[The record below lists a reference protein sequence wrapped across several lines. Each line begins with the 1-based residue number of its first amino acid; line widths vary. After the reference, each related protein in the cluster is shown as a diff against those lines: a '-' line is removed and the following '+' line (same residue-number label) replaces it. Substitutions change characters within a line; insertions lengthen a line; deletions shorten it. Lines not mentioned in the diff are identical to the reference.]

1 MHFGCPSNS
10 ATNPNRP
17 NRPIGQPDRRG
28 PSTIRPTHRPI
39 APPRRAPHPAH
50 PTLALGLRTLGAP
63 GPPPGPSF
71 PVFVFSRPPACS
83 ESPGPALTEST
94 KTLRPERRT
103 VRDARPTGGGG
114 AVVPSSRAR
123 WPCGHRP
130 STSPTLGMLVG
141 YLLAHLRVYNDET
154 LTDGERIHTFFLSPP
169 THRTRGWFL
178 STHSRVACS
187 SVGRNNV
194 IAPPPP
200 AVRAG
205 GAGGL
210 VLPGETAAHA
220 SETLAYSGICVR
232 NGITRLGR
240 RLRRRALLWPSVCV
254 FLSSSSARCCP
265 AVPEPLL
272 EPSTWPG
279 AVIIGV
285 RALALAPYLEPRG
298 VYFILVLS
306 SRARRPRT
314 SRKVRASH
322 PAPALACA

>member
-1 MHFGCPSNS
+1 MLKPLWDPDNV
-10 ATNPNRP
+10 NPNP
-17 NRPIGQPDRRG
+17 K
-28 PSTIRPTHRPI
+28 
-39 APPRRAPHPAH
+39 AW
-50 PTLALGLRTLGAP
+50 LGLAWLGLAW
-63 GPPPGPSF
+63 F
-71 PVFVFSRPPACS
+71 
-83 ESPGPALTEST
+83 
-94 KTLRPERRT
+94 
-103 VRDARPTGGGG
+103 
-114 AVVPSSRAR
+114 
-123 WPCGHRP
+123 
-130 STSPTLGMLVG
+130 MLFM
-141 YLLAHLRVYNDET
+141 LL
-154 LTDGERIHTFFLSPP
+154 
-169 THRTRGWFL
+169 
-178 STHSRVACS
+178 
-187 SVGRNNV
+187 
-194 IAPPPP
+194 APPPP

-232 NGITRLGR
+232 HAHNSIRK
-240 RLRRRALLWPSVCV
+240 APSKASSPLAHQFCV

-314 SRKVRASH
+314 TREVRASH
-322 PAPALACA
+322 PRPPSHARSGPWPPRPCTRGPLDMHALSASQCSCCPAFR

>member
-1 MHFGCPSNS
+1 MGGCGPAAGFPVSLRRQS
-10 ATNPNRP
+10 WSYDPRLPNDAASLTHLRP
-17 NRPIGQPDRRG
+17 LSCHSPILVRGGTPQHTLYPAKGPVLPRG
-28 PSTIRPTHRPI
+28 PGR
-39 APPRRAPHPAH
+39 
-50 PTLALGLRTLGAP
+50 
-63 GPPPGPSF
+63 
-71 PVFVFSRPPACS
+71 
-83 ESPGPALTEST
+83 SPG
-94 KTLRPERRT
+94 KKF
-103 VRDARPTGGGG
+103 
-114 AVVPSSRAR
+114 
-123 WPCGHRP
+123 WPP
-130 STSPTLGMLVG
+130 
-141 YLLAHLRVYNDET
+141 
-154 LTDGERIHTFFLSPP
+154 
-169 THRTRGWFL
+169 
-178 STHSRVACS
+178 
-187 SVGRNNV
+187 NV

-210 VLPGETAAHA
+210 VLPEETAAHA

-232 NGITRLGR
+232 HGITRLGR
-240 RLRRRALLWPSVCV
+240 PPSKASSPLAHQFCV

-314 SRKVRASH
+314 TREVRASH

>member
-1 MHFGCPSNS
+1 M
-10 ATNPNRP
+10 
-17 NRPIGQPDRRG
+17 I
-28 PSTIRPTHRPI
+28 
-39 APPRRAPHPAH
+39 
-50 PTLALGLRTLGAP
+50 L
-63 GPPPGPSF
+63 
-71 PVFVFSRPPACS
+71 
-83 ESPGPALTEST
+83 
-94 KTLRPERRT
+94 
-103 VRDARPTGGGG
+103 
-114 AVVPSSRAR
+114 
-123 WPCGHRP
+123 
-130 STSPTLGMLVG
+130 
-141 YLLAHLRVYNDET
+141 
-154 LTDGERIHTFFLSPP
+154 
-169 THRTRGWFL
+169 
-178 STHSRVACS
+178 
-187 SVGRNNV
+187 
-194 IAPPPP
+194 APPPP

-232 NGITRLGR
+232 HVNNSIRKAAFEGERSPL
-240 RLRRRALLWPSVCV
+240 AHQFCV

-314 SRKVRASH
+314 TREVRASH
-322 PAPALACA
+322 PAPDCCRHPRSHLRRHCRRCRA

>member
-1 MHFGCPSNS
+1 MSCSRIPLLVLVLGCL
-10 ATNPNRP
+10 NPNS
-17 NRPIGQPDRRG
+17 G
-28 PSTIRPTHRPI
+28 
-39 APPRRAPHPAH
+39 
-50 PTLALGLRTLGAP
+50 
-63 GPPPGPSF
+63 
-71 PVFVFSRPPACS
+71 V
-83 ESPGPALTEST
+83 
-94 KTLRPERRT
+94 RT
-103 VRDARPTGGGG
+103 V
-114 AVVPSSRAR
+114 
-123 WPCGHRP
+123 
-130 STSPTLGMLVG
+130 L
-141 YLLAHLRVYNDET
+141 
-154 LTDGERIHTFFLSPP
+154 
-169 THRTRGWFL
+169 
-178 STHSRVACS
+178 
-187 SVGRNNV
+187 
-194 IAPPPP
+194 APPPP

-210 VLPGETAAHA
+210 VLPEETAAHA

-232 NGITRLGR
+232 HVNNSIRK
-240 RLRRRALLWPSVCV
+240 APSKASSPLAHQFCV

-314 SRKVRASH
+314 TREVRASH

>member
-1 MHFGCPSNS
+1 MGDSSTSMNLLFP
-10 ATNPNRP
+10 
-17 NRPIGQPDRRG
+17 RPISDFEAI
-28 PSTIRPTHRPI
+28 SW
-39 APPRRAPHPAH
+39 
-50 PTLALGLRTLGAP
+50 LALPDGREEIDPAFEAIDDLPVVEDGGDASGLAFAGGLRVEAP
-63 GPPPGPSF
+63 
-71 PVFVFSRPPACS
+71 
-83 ESPGPALTEST
+83 LMH
-94 KTLRPERRT
+94 
-103 VRDARPTGGGG
+103 GGLEGEF
-114 AVVPSSRAR
+114 
-123 WPCGHRP
+123 
-130 STSPTLGMLVG
+130 
-141 YLLAHLRVYNDET
+141 ET
-154 LTDGERIHTFFLSPP
+154 LHLFDADG
-169 THRTRGWFL
+169 RG
-178 STHSRVACS
+178 
-187 SVGRNNV
+187 SVEI

-232 NGITRLGR
+232 HGITRLGK
-240 RLRRRALLWPSVCV
+240 APSKASSPLAHQFCV

-306 SRARRPRT
+306 RRARRPRT
-314 SRKVRASH
+314 TREVRASH

>member
-1 MHFGCPSNS
+1 MTG
-10 ATNPNRP
+10 TLY
-17 NRPIGQPDRRG
+17 DRYRG
-28 PSTIRPTHRPI
+28 DKWGILRRSTAGRYRS
-39 APPRRAPHPAH
+39 RRDRD
-50 PTLALGLRTLGAP
+50 L
-63 GPPPGPSF
+63 SF
-71 PVFVFSRPPACS
+71 
-83 ESPGPALTEST
+83 
-94 KTLRPERRT
+94 
-103 VRDARPTGGGG
+103 
-114 AVVPSSRAR
+114 
-123 WPCGHRP
+123 
-130 STSPTLGMLVG
+130 
-141 YLLAHLRVYNDET
+141 
-154 LTDGERIHTFFLSPP
+154 
-169 THRTRGWFL
+169 
-178 STHSRVACS
+178 
-187 SVGRNNV
+187 V

-210 VLPGETAAHA
+210 VLPEETAAHA

-232 NGITRLGR
+232 DVITRLGK
-240 RLRRRALLWPSVCV
+240 APSKASSPLAHQFCV

-314 SRKVRASH
+314 TREVRASH